1 MCTLNLVSLQMI
13 QGEMTNMFHKRLLCS
28 FAFII
33 FTSLFFSNAISA
45 ATHTIKKGEE
55 LDKIAERYNTSVHT
69 LLEIN
74 ELEDKKQAVTGYVLQ
89 LPDHIKNNQKKVK
102 EKKEKKEKLDDFEVV
117 KTLTV
122 EASAFTASC
131 KGCSG
136 KTASGINLKKNPD
149 VKLIAVD
156 PKIIPL
162 GTKVWVEGYGIAVA
176 GDTGG
181 SIKGSKIDV
190 FVKTKKTALNW
201 GRKKVEIKI
210 LK

>member
-1 MCTLNLVSLQMI
+1 MCTLGLVSLQMI
-13 QGEMTNMFHKRLLCS
+13 QGEMTNMFRYKLLCS

-33 FTSLFFSNAISA
+33 FTSFFFSNAIDA

-55 LDKIAERYNTSVHT
+55 LDEIAERYNTSVFT

-74 ELEDKKQAVTGYVLQ
+74 KLEDEEKAVVGYVLK
-89 LPDHIKNNQKKVK
+89 LPDDIKSKPKKDK
-102 EKKEKKEKLDDFEVV
+102 EKKETLDDFEVV

>member
-13 QGEMTNMFHKRLLCS
+13 QGEMTNMFQNKLLCS

-55 LDKIAERYNTSVHT
+55 LDEIAERYNTSVYT

-74 ELEDKKQAVTGYVLQ
+74 ELEDEEQAVAGYVLK
-89 LPDHIKNNQKKVK
+89 LPDHIKNNQKKV
-102 EKKEKKEKLDDFEVV
+102 EEKKEKLDDFEVV
-117 KTLTV
+117 KTMTV